1 MYVLYLK
8 GSTSESECELITV
21 AETIRMDAR
30 DLKNKV
36 FQPVIISHVHW
47 HGQPKPQML
56 YGDNTVLLFCSAKK
70 NPAVQMNREVPQYNH
85 DYLIFSYNLIYWKH
99 SCA

>member
-36 FQPVIISHVHW
+36 FQPVKISHVH
-47 HGQPKPQML
+47 
-56 YGDNTVLLFCSAKK
+56 Y
-70 NPAVQMNREVPQYNH
+70 
-85 DYLIFSYNLIYWKH
+85 
-99 SCA
+99 